1 MKKHCDRCSAAHDDC
16 DSDANYETGAWHR
29 RFPFP
34 QVAGEVHRASQ
45 ANGLHNLALVAGAE
59 HRLTYRYFS
68 SRCCAPCWSNGIVQ
82 PKFPPPFTIIATFSH
97 LMEPQPV
104 DSVSSKMNSGGSE
117 MDEGA
122 ELATAGLVV
131 AFAAVLL
138 VASHFFIEAQS
149 AKQLVK
155 GSIDLKV
162 QTNVIGSWL

>member
-1 MKKHCDRCSAAHDDC
+1 
-16 DSDANYETGAWHR
+16 
-29 RFPFP
+29 
-34 QVAGEVHRASQ
+34 
-45 ANGLHNLALVAGAE
+45 
-59 HRLTYRYFS
+59 
-68 SRCCAPCWSNGIVQ
+68 
-82 PKFPPPFTIIATFSH
+82 
-97 LMEPQPV
+97 MEPRPV
-104 DSVSSKMNSGGSE
+104 DYISPKMNSGGSE

-131 AFAAVLL
+131 ACAAVLL